1 MNPADASLAAVASS
15 AGRRGG
21 DAPIVERIDRIEGFR
36 CVKSAWESIYRRD
49 PESQFFLSWTWLAGV
64 FEAHP
69 GAWFVLVARDAGG
82 EYLGFLPLYQKAVW
96 SKSRNRIRNEIEF
109 AGRLFWADYGGVLC
123 LPGCEDDVLPA
134 FARHLKRM
142 DWSHIYL
149 KGFRVSDRR
158 YELFMG
164 PFADDRLAVESLT
177 ARTDD
182 GESDNLVSP
191 YVDLPDTFERYL
203 VERLSSNTRQ
213 KVRRY
218 LRKVESSLE
227 YRLTVSTPATHG
239 RDVRILEDL
248 WRTMWGSLKGSR
260 TDRLAV
266 MYRTIVARGLRD
278 ECVLMPVLWHRET
291 PIGLLASFIDQTK
304 SRLLFFVSGR
314 NEGFDDVPVGLVLHA
329 CNIRWAIEHGIR
341 TYDLLRGDEP
351 YKRSLGATAVEQLR
365 YPLIRTRSGVN
376 LNDALDPGCLADA
389 LRMVDE
395 FARRGQATEATTAMY
410 QTLATIAGREPAER
424 LMDALSGDHR
434 VGASG
439 RD

>member
-1 MNPADASLAAVASS
+1 MTAAGALARHVTT
-15 AGRRGG
+15 
-21 DAPIVERIDRIEGFR
+21 IERIDRIEAFR
-36 CVKSAWESIYRRD
+36 CLRTAWDAIYRID
-49 PESQFFLSWTWLAGV
+49 PEAQYFLSWSWLAGV
-64 FEAHP
+64 LEAYP
-69 GAWFVLVARDAGG
+69 GAWLVLVARDPGG
-82 EYLGFLPLYQKAVW
+82 EYLGFLPLHRKTVW
-96 SKSRNRIRNEIEF
+96 SKSRKRIRNELEF

-123 LPGCEDDVLPA
+123 RPDREEDVLHA
-134 FARHLKRM
+134 FASHLKQM
-142 DWSHIYL
+142 NWSHLYL

-164 PFADDRLAVESLT
+164 PFADDRLIIEPLT
-177 ARTDD
+177 DKINEGETD
-182 GESDNLVSP
+182 ELVSP
-191 YVDLPDTFERYL
+191 YIELPDTFERYL
-203 VERLSSNTRQ
+203 VETLSSNTRQ

-218 LRKVESSLE
+218 LRKVESSPD
-227 YRLTVSTPATHG
+227 YRLTLSTPETHA
-239 RDVRILEDL
+239 RDLKVLEDQ
-248 WRTMWGSLKGSR
+248 WRAMWGWLKGSQ
-260 TDRLAV
+260 TDRLAT
-266 MYRTIVARGLRD
+266 MYRNIVARGLLD
-278 ECVLMPVLWHRET
+278 ESVHMPMLWHRET
-291 PIGLLASFIDQTK
+291 PVGVLASFVDWDK
-304 SRLLFFVSGR
+304 SRLLFFVAGR
-314 NEGFDDVPVGLVLHA
+314 DEAFDEVPVGLVLHA
-329 CNIRWAIEHGIR
+329 SSIRWAIEHGIR